1 MAKRMVKS
9 DSDRTDLPDA
19 KFVEYKRHLV
29 AQLEDNKNE
38 LKELRD
44 AVHQQDIQIAV
55 LKTKV
60 LMAGVAASA
69 VTSLVVGLVVALLSK
84 A

>member
-1 MAKRMVKS
+1 MVKS